1 MTESRAAGQLL
12 RTLVGVDP
20 VDESHARGETGPA
33 GARRGGLFG
42 GQMIAQCLSAC
53 AHTVPLESV
62 PDSLHANLLRA
73 GRMGEPVQFCVDRV
87 RDGRALQ
94 HREVRGYQGDDLIVQ
109 AAVVAS
115 IPVAGLDWQRPLE
128 PRVTAPETPP
138 RSTTPW
144 AESLGRGVFEV
155 AHPVPLD
162 GSPPPAH
169 PLWMRSAVE
178 LPDDPWLH
186 GAVRAYWSDFG
197 MNWAARATHNRLDP
211 EPVSSVSATHSV
223 WFHRPTRTHEW
234 HLLDVHTESLFSNQ
248 AFVQA
253 HLFHGDGALSAS
265 ISQGVFVRRPAIA
278 R

>member
-1 MTESRAAGQLL
+1 MTESRAAGEIL

-20 VDESHARGETGPA
+20 LDENHARGETGPA
-33 GARRGGLFG
+33 GAQRGGLFG

-53 AHTVPLESV
+53 AHTVPPGSV

-109 AAVVAS
+109 TTVVAS
-115 IPVAGLDWQRPLE
+115 IPVDGLDWQRPLE
-128 PRVTAPETPP
+128 PQVGPPEASP
-138 RSTTPW
+138 RSMTPW
-144 AESLGRGVFEV
+144 AEGLGRGVFEV
-155 AHPVPLD
+155 AHPVPVDD
-162 GSPPPAH
+162 GAPPPH
-169 PLWMRSAVE
+169 PLWMRSALE

-197 MNWAARATHNRLDP
+197 MNWAARVTHNAL
-211 EPVSSVSATHSV
+211 EAEQVSSVSATHSV

-234 HLLDVHTESLFSNQ
+234 HLLDVHTESVFSNQ

-253 HLFHGDGALSAS
+253 RLFHGHGALSAS
-265 ISQGVFVRRPAIA
+265 ISQGVFVRRPTIA
-278 R
+278 P